1 MYCLNT
7 FVQATM
13 QPVMQLCTAVVPYK
27 IHLGEGG
34 VMWDAGLSGTGGYK
48 ILNIVCFKIPQ
59 KYVSRKPVASNLSKS
74 YVHFESIF

>member
-7 FVQATM
+7 FVQASM

-48 ILNIVCFKIPQ
+48 ILNIVLKILQ
-59 KYVSRKPVASNLSKS
+59 KYILCKTVASNLG
-74 YVHFESIF
+74 